1 MASCAEKKP
10 FLNVYV
16 MAFSESHDGVASEP
30 PGDRTSD
37 QVSSSDLWIYLDAM
51 WASVQARVKAFLKN
65 SVG

>member
-1 MASCAEKKP
+1 
-10 FLNVYV
+10 

-30 PGDRTSD
+30 PGDRTSE

-51 WASVQARVKAFLKN
+51 WASVQARVKAFVKN